1 MNHAHKDATEHL
13 SRAQADIRDG
23 DIFSAAE
30 HIFKAIENVAETL
43 DEDAKEAFYGTFD
56 PRRI

>member
-1 MNHAHKDATEHL
+1 MIHAHKDATEHL

-30 HIFKAIENVAETL
+30 HIFKAIDQVAATL
-43 DEDAKEAFYGTFD
+43 DDDAKEAFYGVFD